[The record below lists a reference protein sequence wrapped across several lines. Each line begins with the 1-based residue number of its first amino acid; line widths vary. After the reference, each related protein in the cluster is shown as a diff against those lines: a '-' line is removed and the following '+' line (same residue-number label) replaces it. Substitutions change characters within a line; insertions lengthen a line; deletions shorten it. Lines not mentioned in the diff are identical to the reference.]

1 MHLHAAGYS
10 ARAAMFGSTG
20 ILQHCNER
28 SIVSAV
34 DRDESGVWTR
44 QKMTVDKAICGR
56 QAQTADRK
64 QVIDKLKPQMLT
76 ASV

>member
-20 ILQHCNER
+20 ILQHCDER

-34 DRDESGVWTR
+34 NRDESGVWTR
-44 QKMTVDKAICGR
+44 QKMSVDKAI
-56 QAQTADRK
+56 
-64 QVIDKLKPQMLT
+64 
-76 ASV
+76 